1 MYASLKPILREEL
14 AEIHRSGLHKAERV
28 ITSRQGRLVCSEGR
42 EVLNFC
48 SNNYLGL
55 AGSDDMV
62 AAARDALETFG
73 FGLSS
78 VRFICG
84 TQDIHVDLE
93 RSTARFL
100 GMDDAILYSSCM
112 SANIGFF
119 ASFLTEGDA
128 ILSDALN
135 HASIID
141 GIRMCK
147 ADLRVYRHMDMADL
161 EAGLKETAD
170 RRVRCIVTDGVF
182 SMDGDISSL
191 ADICD
196 LAEKYEALVVVD
208 DSHATGFMGEHG
220 RGTDQHCGV
229 EGRVDVITST
239 YGKALGG
246 ASGGFVAG
254 HREIIDILRERSR
267 TYLFSN
273 SLPPVV
279 AATSR
284 YAVEY
289 IEAHPELRRRL
300 WDNTRYF

>member
-119 ASFLTEGDA
+119 ARYLASKSQQIGFAGWM
-128 ILSDALN
+128 ILPFGFDQVGLAL
-135 HASIID
+135 
-141 GIRMCK
+141 K
-147 ADLRVYRHMDMADL
+147 L
-161 EAGLKETAD
+161 ETP
-170 RRVRCIVTDGVF
+170 
-182 SMDGDISSL
+182 
-191 ADICD
+191 
-196 LAEKYEALVVVD
+196 VD
-208 DSHATGFMGEHG
+208 
-220 RGTDQHCGV
+220 
-229 EGRVDVITST
+229 
-239 YGKALGG
+239 
-246 ASGGFVAG
+246 
-254 HREIIDILRERSR
+254 
-267 TYLFSN
+267 LFSGD
-273 SLPPVV
+273 
-279 AATSR
+279 
-284 YAVEY
+284 
-289 IEAHPELRRRL
+289 PERAP
-300 WDNTRYF
+300 WH